1 MGKLEGKVAIVTGY
15 SPGLVA
21 SDSMI
26 FAPRVRR
33 LWFLMY
39 LMKKVLLLRHGLVAR
54 FGSEI

>member
-1 MGKLEGKVAIVTGY
+1 
-15 SPGLVA
+15 
-21 SDSMI
+21 MI